1 VSARLKLFR
10 LEAKCLLESVGYR
23 TLSLELMNINKY
35 SDRETDIYLRFSKY
49 NDWIIDTIIKNRN

>member
-1 VSARLKLFR
+1 MSARLKLFR